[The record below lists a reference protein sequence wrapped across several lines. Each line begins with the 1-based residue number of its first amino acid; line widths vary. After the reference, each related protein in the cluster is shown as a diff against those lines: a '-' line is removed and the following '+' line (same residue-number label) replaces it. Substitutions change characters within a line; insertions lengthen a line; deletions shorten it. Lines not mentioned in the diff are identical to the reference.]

1 MNPQKTR
8 AALRKRLFLFLLIFL
23 AAVLILKVINTPSR
37 AQATE
42 ERELE
47 DKIPKH
53 LPIKVKVK
61 KEKLFK
67 DLKNKKW
74 IQDFELEITN
84 TGTKPIYL
92 LSMTLD
98 VPGVTAPDGRGI
110 AFSIIYGRSEL
121 GDIKTRA
128 QADDVPIKP
137 GETYVFSF
145 PESKQLSW
153 ERFKKREQKPDPKKL
168 TLYFQILSF
177 GDGTGFWGTDG
188 LAVPRPP
195 NERSSLERC
204 EPAPSLNDSGGVRF
218 DLNSDGTPE
227 QLSWT
232 TTGSDE
238 AFLALDRNSNGR
250 IDNGSELF
258 GNFTLQPPSPNPNG
272 FLALAEFDK
281 PLKGGNLDGK
291 IDARDAI
298 FRFLRLW
305 QDTNHNGVSEP
316 GELCGLSELRLAELD
331 LDYRESKR
339 IDQYGNR
346 FKYRAKVRDAK
357 GAQVGRWAWDVFLVS
372 ATQ

>member
-1 MNPQKTR
+1 K
-8 AALRKRLFLFLLIFL
+8 K
-23 AAVLILKVINTPSR
+23 
-37 AQATE
+37 E
-42 ERELE
+42 
-47 DKIPKH
+47 
-53 LPIKVKVK
+53 